1 MRHGRAEAPT
11 VRWGKP
17 FMYFATGGLIPG
29 FSIHVNLGNIV
40 KGKPIIDV
48 QSTFLH
54 NAVKAAGRAI
64 GAASHALDQVT
75 GKISN
80 AIDKIPV
87 VGPVLHAALQIDSA
101 PFRIAEDIGRGQRI
115 DKAVL
120 DGVKRTASGVK
131 EIAPYVQTVVSL
143 VPGIGAPVSA
153 AIGGGLA
160 LAEGES
166 IGEAALTAAADALP
180 GGPIAKAGFD
190 AGRAAM
196 EHKNIGQ
203 VGLAALGD
211 LGQAAGV
218 PIPPQASQALG
229 YGLTF
234 AKDLADG
241 KKIPQAAIDTAIS
254 ALPPDAQPAA
264 RAAATTAD
272 AIAKKKS
279 IADVL
284 IQQGQALIPNLSP
297 DARKAL
303 GDGLSVGMAMAHGQ
317 NLQEITRQALSDPQN
332 LQHVL
337 QVGQQA
343 ISNDPVLQSARAT
356 LSQVGQDFQGFE
368 LGAGMMQHKITPYE
382 FQAVRNGLR
391 PEQKRGFDLATAVHI
406 GRVAGPRAPKTVT
419 DPTAKVAYYATHGM
433 NGAPPSHRAHI
444 MNIVSSSPAGEAG
457 ALAAARELQASGVPT
472 PDEQR
477 GIAPKPAPPMASRP
491 ALPAP
496 AGRPRP
502 APPVLAARPAP
513 PRPPAPAPPP
523 VATAGVPTSGCGCAS
538 CETARA
544 VMAGCQCP
552 SCRAMRQP
560 W

>member
-1 MRHGRAEAPT
+1 M
-11 VRWGKP
+11 
-17 FMYFATGGLIPG
+17 FYATAGLIPG
-29 FSIHVNLGNIV
+29 FSVHVNLGNAV
-40 KGKPIIDV
+40 KGKPVIDV
-48 QSTFLH
+48 QSTFVH
-54 NAVKAAGRAI
+54 NAAKSAGRVI
-64 GAASHALDQVT
+64 GAASHTLDQVT
-75 GKISN
+75 GKISG
-80 AIDKIPV
+80 AIQKVPV
-87 VGPVLHAALQIDSA
+87 VGPILHAEWQIDSA
-101 PFRIAEDIGRGQRI
+101 PFRVAEDIGRGQRV
-115 DKAVL
+115 DKSVL
-120 DGVKRTASGVK
+120 DGVKRTAAGVK
-131 EIAPYVQTVVSL
+131 EVAPYAQTVISL
-143 VPGIGAPVSA
+143 VPGIGPPVSA

-160 LAEGES
+160 LAEGEP

-180 GGPIAKAGFD
+180 GGAIAKAGFD
-190 AGRAAM
+190 AGRAAL

-241 KKIPQAAIDTAIS
+241 KNIPQAAVDTAIS

-272 AIAKKKS
+272 AIAKKKNL
-279 IADVL
+279 ADVL
-284 IQQGQALIPNLSP
+284 IQQGQALIPNLTP

-303 GDGLSVGMAMAHGQ
+303 NDGLSVGMAMAHGQ
-317 NLQEITRQALSDPQN
+317 SLQEITRQALGNPQN

-337 QVGQQA
+337 QAGQQA
-343 ISNDPVLQSARAT
+343 IASDPVLQSARAT
-356 LSQVGQDFQGFE
+356 LSQAGQDFQGFE

-382 FQAVRNGLR
+382 FQTVRKGLR
-391 PEQKRGFDLATAVHI
+391 PEQRRGFDLATAVHI
-406 GRVAGPRAPKTVT
+406 GRVAGPRAPAGVT

-433 NGAPPSHRAHI
+433 NGAPPGHRAHI
-444 MNIVSSSPAGEAG
+444 MSIVSASPAGEAG
-457 ALAAARELQASGVPT
+457 ATVAANELHAAGVPT

-477 GIAPKPAPPMASRP
+477 GIAVRPAPPVVSRP
-491 ALPAP
+491 APPAP
-496 AGRPRP
+496 PRP
-502 APPVLAARPAP
+502 APPRL
-513 PRPPAPAPPP
+513 APPP
-523 VATAGVPTSGCGCAS
+523 PAVTTGGIPTSGCGCAS
-538 CETARA
+538 CATARA